1 MDAGRGDFEPVVAES
16 VGGEEESVSVEA
28 APASGKQERRIY
40 PRSQCWGTT
49 WINLLPEG
57 IKTLGYLINLGLGG
71 CHIDTDAPLPARVGD
86 RVEVLLYL
94 DGFTLRL
101 AGVVIHMEE
110 NNARVGIAFT
120 AVSPRK
126 AGQIRHVMEVIDAAE
141 QKRLAG
147 VEELGG

>member
-1 MDAGRGDFEPVVAES
+1 MDSRRRDFEP
-16 VGGEEESVSVEA
+16 GGPETI
-28 APASGKQERRIY
+28 SGGQERRIY

-57 IKTLGYLINLGLGG
+57 LKTVGYLLNLGLGG
-71 CHIDTDAPLPARVGD
+71 CHIDNDAPLPARVGE
-86 RVEVLLYL
+86 RVEVLRYL

-110 NNARVGIAFT
+110 NNARVGIEFT
-120 AVSPRK
+120 DVSPRK
-126 AGQIRHVMEVIDAAE
+126 AEQIRHLMAVIIAAE
-141 QKRLAG
+141 KERLAG

>member
-1 MDAGRGDFEPVVAES
+1 MAIT
-16 VGGEEESVSVEA
+16 GG
-28 APASGKQERRIY
+28 QERRIY

-57 IKTLGYLINLGLGG
+57 LKTVGYLLNLGLGG
-71 CHIDTDAPLPARVGD
+71 CHIDTDAPLLTRVGG

-94 DGFTLRL
+94 DGFTLLL

-110 NNARVGIAFT
+110 NNARVGIEFT
-120 AVSPRK
+120 DVNPRK
-126 AGQIRHVMEVIDAAE
+126 AEQIGQLMEVIIAAE
-141 QKRLAG
+141 KERLAG

>member
-1 MDAGRGDFEPVVAES
+1 LEPGAP
-16 VGGEEESVSVEA
+16 EEAIS
-28 APASGKQERRIY
+28 SGQERRIY

-57 IKTLGYLINLGLGG
+57 IKTVGYLLNLGLGG
-71 CHIDTDAPLPARVGD
+71 CHIETDAPLPMRVGS

-101 AGVVIHMEE
+101 AGVVVHMEE
-110 NNARVGIAFT
+110 NNARVGIEFT
-120 AVSPRK
+120 DVSPRK
-126 AGQIRHVMEVIDAAE
+126 AEQIGQLMAVIVAAE
-141 QKRLAG
+141 KERRAG